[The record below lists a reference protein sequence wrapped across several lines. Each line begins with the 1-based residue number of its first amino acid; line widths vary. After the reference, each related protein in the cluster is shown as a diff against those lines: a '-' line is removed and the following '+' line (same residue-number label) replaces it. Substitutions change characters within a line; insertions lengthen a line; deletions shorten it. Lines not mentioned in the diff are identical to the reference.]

1 MSAIFLIR
9 AFAYLVLPLLL
20 AVIVIALDKSVNS
33 RERRLEVFL
42 IYVFAFSAAGG
53 IAGALGHFFASDAV
67 AEAIGWETGNPFQ
80 LEMGFANLAL
90 GVLAAIAISRQDG
103 FREATV
109 IAGTILGVGAF
120 IVHMVDLARTG
131 NLAPG
136 NIIININNLGRPA
149 LLIFFL
155 WALRREERSPA
166 SEANSQDY
174 HDWQSSQA
182 PLGGMTGAGVGAGLG
197 MGIALGQ
204 PLLGLV
210 LGLIGGLALG
220 VVMRRR
226 SLAEQLDRRSE
237 PTVG

>member
-1 MSAIFLIR
+1 MPALFLIR
-9 AFAYLVLPLLL
+9 AFAYLILPLLL
-20 AVIVIALDKSVNS
+20 AGIVMAVDKSVNT

-67 AEAIGWETGNPFQ
+67 AEAIGWETGSPFQ

-90 GVLAAIAISRQDG
+90 GVLAAIAVSRRDG

-109 IAGTILGVGAF
+109 IAGAVLGVGAF
-120 IVHMVDLARTG
+120 IVHMVDLAQTG

-149 LLIFFL
+149 LLFFFL

-166 SEANSQDY
+166 SERNSEAFM
-174 HDWQSSQA
+174 DWQSSQA
-182 PLGGMTGAGVGAGLG
+182 ALGGMTGAGVGAGLG

-204 PLLGLV
+204 PLIGLV

-220 VVMRRR
+220 MVMRRR
-226 SLAEQLDRRSE
+226 SLTEQPDRRSE
-237 PTVG
+237 PEAG